1 MADFVLYT
9 VILRYLPNI
18 TEYRVKAAKQH
29 AFSFGRGTCVTMLR
43 SSRMRVSEEQLDH
56 FLTFTTSS
64 HVIQD
69 LPFGE
74 DTLLTHSF
82 LSRLWRNTRNTARN

>member
-1 MADFVLYT
+1 MADFVLYA

-29 AFSFGRGTCVTMLR
+29 AFRFGRGTCVTM
-43 SSRMRVSEEQLDH
+43 RVNEEQLDH
-56 FLTFTTSS
+56 FLTFTTRS

-69 LPFGE
+69 LAFGE

-82 LSRLWRNTRNTARN
+82 LSRLWRNTRNTARK